1 MSDAQEKT
9 YFAILIVDGR
19 STLFG
24 PFDSDDQ
31 REQSIDFHLFD
42 YPAATA
48 LRLDVDEGNVSLR
61 EHQPFC
67 FVPQHHPEI
76 VLFKPDDR

>member
-1 MSDAQEKT
+1 MNF
-9 YFAILIVDGR
+9 YAILIVDGR

-24 PFDSDDQ
+24 PFDSDAQ
-31 REQSIDFHLFD
+31 RETSIAFHLFD
-42 YPAATA
+42 YPAASA

-61 EHQPFC
+61 EHQSIY

-76 VLFKPDDR
+76 VLFDPRK